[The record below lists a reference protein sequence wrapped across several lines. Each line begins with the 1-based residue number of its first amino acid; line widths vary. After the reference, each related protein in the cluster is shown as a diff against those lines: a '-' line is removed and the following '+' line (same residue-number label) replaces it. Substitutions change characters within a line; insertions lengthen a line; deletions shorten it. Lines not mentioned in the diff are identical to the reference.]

1 MSPMKFKTRLP
12 LSGGSLEASGPFND
26 MPSQHAPASTT
37 TVATAP
43 PPPTQTQTQQDKS
56 DGEVLASAF
65 EAVAQVVR
73 REIESLKR
81 SIVGLET
88 QMVRRM
94 DSEKESLNAAISALR
109 QELGSRASEMRE
121 SQQKAFGEMAEQSKA
136 SIVSL
141 RGQFEQVRQ
150 QTTARAEEI
159 KTDLERILTAK
170 EQRFDKDLEA
180 IGHRISGMKVE
191 LEQQMANAGR
201 VSNLLNDIAHV
212 FQDPKALP
220 KDPQRG
226 GAS

>member
-1 MSPMKFKTRLP
+1 MKFKTRLP

-43 PPPTQTQTQQDKS
+43 PPPTQTQTQADKS

-94 DSEKESLNAAISALR
+94 DSEKENLNAAISALR
-109 QELGSRASEMRE
+109 QDLGSRASEMRE

-159 KTDLERILTAK
+159 KASVEQLVTAK
-170 EQRFDKDLEA
+170 EQRLEKEIEA
-180 IGHRISGMKVE
+180 LTHRMSGMKVE

-212 FQDPKALP
+212 CQDPKALP

>member
-1 MSPMKFKTRLP
+1 MKFKTRLP
-12 LSGGSLEASGPFND
+12 LSGGSLEASGPFTD
-26 MPSQHAPASTT
+26 MPGQQTPASTT
-37 TVATAP
+37 TVSSGPATTPA
-43 PPPTQTQTQQDKS
+43 QQDKG

-88 QMVRRM
+88 QLVRRM
-94 DSEKESLNAAISALR
+94 ESERENVSAAISAMR
-109 QELGSRASEMRE
+109 QDLASRASELRE
-121 SQQKAFGEMAEQSKA
+121 QQQKAFGEMAEQSKA

-159 KTDLERILTAK
+159 KTSVEQLVTAK
-170 EQRFDKDLEA
+170 EQRLEKEIEA
-180 IGHRISGMKVE
+180 MSHRFSGMKTD

-201 VSNLLNDIAHV
+201 VSNLLNDIAQV
-212 FQDPKALP
+212 FNDPKALP
-220 KDPQRG
+220 KEPPRG